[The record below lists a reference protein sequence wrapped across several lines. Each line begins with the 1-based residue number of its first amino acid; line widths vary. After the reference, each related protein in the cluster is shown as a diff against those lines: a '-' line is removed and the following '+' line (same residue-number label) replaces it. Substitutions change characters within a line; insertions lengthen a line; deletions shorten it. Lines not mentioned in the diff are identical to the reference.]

1 MNGRSDQS
9 AERTSLVMQ
18 PASTAPL
25 SVGITLNARTRV
37 YPEDASRVPSRIQYP
52 SA

>member
-9 AERTSLVMQ
+9 AERTSLVIQ

-25 SVGITLNARTRV
+25 SVGITLNPRTRV